1 MPNASIFSTLVLQP
15 LGRLARQVWLQDD
28 KEWVQFWV
36 AQQDRCDEYSRCGPS
51 SICNSYKPVQCACL
65 PGFELLFPDNW
76 YSGCVEKKEPHTCG
90 KGNGEG
96 FIKMTE
102 LKVPDAKRASFYA
115 NLSLQECEVECLK
128 SCDCNGYASANDSV
142 GGLGC
147 FIWHGVLDDMRV
159 YIQDGQDFYLRV
171 DAEVLGTYA
180 DFLSLV
186 L

>member
-1 MPNASIFSTLVLQP
+1 
-15 LGRLARQVWLQDD
+15 
-28 KEWVQFWV
+28 
-36 AQQDRCDEYSRCGPS
+36 
-51 SICNSYKPVQCACL
+51 
-65 PGFELLFPDNW
+65 
-76 YSGCVEKKEPHTCG
+76 
-90 KGNGEG
+90 
-96 FIKMTE
+96 MTE